1 MGTHMLSLDQI
12 KLKLSELSP
21 EIPWAHL
28 IEFSPNY
35 FSVNSSEEKFYKK
48 AVGLEIVGKVL
59 LDIAEM
65 QVRGHSLSGKKVLDL
80 ACGEGGH
87 SIMFAKKGAN
97 VTGVEG
103 RTLYVNRAKFSAEA
117 TGQNINI
124 IQGDVRKL
132 DPAIGTFDVVVFS
145 GILHHLGMEDFDG
158 MITEL
163 GRITDDMLLL
173 YTHVSTE
180 MSVKNH
186 RLEGPRYTK
195 KGVEGYLFRE
205 HKDNATEEE
214 KEKQVRASLDNTF
227 SFWAKESSLITAIKQ
242 SGFDVVLKVLNPHP
256 FDVDNASYRSIIVA
270 KKKQK

>member
-1 MGTHMLSLDQI
+1 MLSLDQI
-12 KLKLSELSP
+12 KSKLLELSP

-28 IEFSPNY
+28 IEFAPDY
-35 FSVNSSEEKFYKK
+35 YSVSSSEEKFYKK

-59 LDIAEM
+59 LEIAEL
-65 QVRGHSLSGKKVLDL
+65 QVRDHSLVGKKVLDL

-87 SIMFAKKGAN
+87 SIMFSKMGAN
-97 VTGVEG
+97 VTGIEG
-103 RTLYVNRAKFSAEA
+103 RSLYVNRAKFSAEA

-132 DPAIGTFDVVVFS
+132 DPSLGTFDVVIFS

-163 GRITDDMLLL
+163 GRVTDDLLLL

-186 RLEGPRYTK
+186 RLEGPRFTP

-205 HKDNATEEE
+205 HKDNATQEE

-227 SFWAKESSLITAIKQ
+227 SFWAKETPLITAIKQ
-242 SGFDVVLKVLNPHP
+242 SGFDIVLKVLTPHP
-256 FDVDNASYRSIIVA
+256 FDAENASYRSIIVA
-270 KKKQK
+270 KKKQKK